1 MPTDLLT
8 YIPVDYLPIYLSARY
23 FAGPAACRVPSER
36 SQALRRSALRREAD
50 RSARR
55 RGVRAY
61 MQVGLLRRHRQ
72 DGGGAARRLREQ
84 GVGVA
89 AGSKYRDTGRQ
100 PWAAQDDVTDYC
112 SDYKNNN
119 V

>member
-1 MPTDLLT
+1 M
-8 YIPVDYLPIYLSARY
+8 
-23 FAGPAACRVPSER
+23 PSER